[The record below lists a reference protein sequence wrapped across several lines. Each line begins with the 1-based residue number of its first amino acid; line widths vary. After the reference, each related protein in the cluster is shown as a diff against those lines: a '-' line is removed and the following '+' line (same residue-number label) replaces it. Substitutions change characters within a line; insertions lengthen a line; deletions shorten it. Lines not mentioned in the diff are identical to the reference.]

1 MYDTLHDILHR
12 SLDPI
17 QKQDKGLKFQ
27 LRCKI
32 LLEKYSYENERDI
45 VVDVWFP
52 AETRTVTTMH
62 QISPQLEKSVGDMM
76 SKFDAFSSS
85 RFRVGCI
92 VDSLRLLDLFCSVSF
107 SSKVGL

>member
-1 MYDTLHDILHR
+1 MRKKKIMRGMGKRVALEKSQKEYLLAPSIDVSRDLSLSVRDVYDALRDILHR

-17 QKQDKGLKFQ
+17 QKQAKGLKFQ

-62 QISPQLEKSVGDMM
+62 QISPN
-76 SKFDAFSSS
+76 
-85 RFRVGCI
+85 
-92 VDSLRLLDLFCSVSF
+92 
-107 SSKVGL
+107 